1 MHSRSASSVVPVPT
15 ILLVDDTPSSL
26 QLLQEALQ
34 QQGYQV
40 AIAQTGQEALTFITN
55 APPDLILLDVVMPG
69 MDGYEVT
76 RQIHQN
82 TALPFIP
89 IVLITAYDYSLMEV
103 FEAGAIDIVEK
114 SNSLDELV
122 ARVESL
128 LALKQIWNDQ
138 IQTSQEQAS
147 MMVGLTHDLRTPIVA
162 ANQMLEQIQ
171 VGDFGNT
178 LLDLQPPLAQLISNN
193 QAMLNIVETAL
204 ETYQYDTQDKALA
217 FFPVDL
223 VELSREVLAELR
235 SLATQKGIELRLV
248 NAGFVEARGD
258 RLELHRLLT
267 NLVSNAI
274 RFTDVGF
281 VEIRL
286 RRVLI
291 DQADWAVIEVI
302 DTGTG
307 ISETQQEQL
316 FRRFT
321 PGQSSQSG
329 NGLGLYLC
337 QQIVTA
343 HQGRIEV
350 QSILSEGTTFTIQI
364 PAIR

>member
-1 MHSRSASSVVPVPT
+1 MHSSSASLVVPVPT
-15 ILLVDDTPSSL
+15 ILLVDDAPSSL
-26 QLLQEALQ
+26 QLLQDALQ
-34 QQGYQV
+34 QHGYQV
-40 AIAQTGQEALTFITN
+40 AIAHSGQEALNFITN
-55 APPDLILLDVVMPG
+55 APPDLILLDVVMPE

-76 RQIHQN
+76 RQIHLN

-114 SNSLDELV
+114 SNTLGELV

-128 LALKQIWNDQ
+128 LALKQTWDDQ
-138 IQTSQEQAS
+138 IQTSEERAL
-147 MMVGLTHDLRTPIVA
+147 MMVGITHDLRTPIVA

-178 LLDLQPPLAQLISNN
+178 LLELQPPLSQLISNN
-193 QAMLNIVETAL
+193 QTMLNIVETAL

-223 VELSREVLAELR
+223 VELSREVLADLR
-235 SLATQKGIELRLV
+235 SLATQKGLELRLV
-248 NAGFVEARGD
+248 NTGFVEAMGD
-258 RLELHRLLT
+258 RLELYRLLT

-274 RFTDVGF
+274 RFTDTGF

-286 RRVLI
+286 RKRLI
-291 DQADWAVIEVI
+291 DQIDWMVIEVI
-302 DTGTG
+302 DTGVG
-307 ISETQQEQL
+307 ISESAQEQL
-316 FRRFT
+316 FQRFT
-321 PGQSSQSG
+321 PSQSSRSG
-329 NGLGLYLC
+329 SGLGLYLC

-343 HQGRIEV
+343 HQGTIEV
-350 QSILSEGTTFTIQI
+350 QSTLSEGTTFTIQI
-364 PAIR
+364 PAIS